1 MLVHMW
7 LASLRYMYA
16 ATALLW
22 LCTTLRVDETYALD
36 LTHATY
42 LAVSPR
48 ARVIQSFILAT
59 RSYFV

>member
-22 LCTTLRVDETYALD
+22 LRRALYVDETYTLD

-42 LAVSPR
+42 WTVSPR
-48 ARVIQSFILAT
+48 ERVIQSFILAM